1 MGHII
6 LKSQKT
12 KVCSGVHSWWGQ
24 YLRSFIHHITGLFGA
39 NIIGRVLHRYRRG
52 HGFKSR
58 IGLIFF
64 RPYLHYCLG
73 SVLYCKDRFH
83 SSVRFTSIYSP
94 LKLAVRPF
102 LPAIIYRF
110 HIKPLVV
117 LLNQRSWNYFNFFS
131 LLHCQFA
138 WLVLILHMRVLR
150 KFVTMVVGD
159 LSAIG
164 TGD

>member
-1 MGHII
+1 M
-6 LKSQKT
+6 
-12 KVCSGVHSWWGQ
+12 
-24 YLRSFIHHITGLFGA
+24 
-39 NIIGRVLHRYRRG
+39 LHRYRRG

-73 SVLYCKDRFH
+73 SVHYCKDRFH
-83 SSVRFTSIYSP
+83 SSVRFSSINSR

-102 LPAIIYRF
+102 LPAIICRF

-138 WLVLILHMRVLR
+138 WLVLISHMRVLR

-159 LSAIG
+159 LSVIG
-164 TGD
+164 TGDYNKVMLFAVNWVIEELSLQPLEACLKDSRVQSG